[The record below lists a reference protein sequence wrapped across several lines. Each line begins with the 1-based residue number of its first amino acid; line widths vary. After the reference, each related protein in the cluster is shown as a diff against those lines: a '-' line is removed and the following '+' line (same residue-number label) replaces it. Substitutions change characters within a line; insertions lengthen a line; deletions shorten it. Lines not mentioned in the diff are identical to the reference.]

1 MRVLLLA
8 IALAIPVCV
17 CAVSGYYG
25 TVYPYYKMVEE
36 AVTSDPKNLY
46 LLRQGFLPVVTAQP
60 WLIDDVHTLL
70 IKTHI
75 IYRNSYGDDDS
86 MSVSFNKTWWF
97 RWTDSSLLSL
107 ISPDELL
114 AFDPVGF
121 TVLYSAIMGSENPKS
136 LEMVIQIH
144 DTQPGIIDQAKI
156 TDKLLKA
163 VTLFFSWVSASHSD
177 IYMHMYVNTHT
188 KVL

>member
-8 IALAIPVCV
+8 IALALTLCV
-17 CAVSGYYG
+17 CAVSNDYG

-75 IYRNSYGDDDS
+75 VYRNNYGDDDDS
-86 MSVSFNKTWWF
+86 MSVSYNKTWSF

-136 LEMVIQIH
+136 FEIVIQIH
-144 DTQPGIIDQAKI
+144 DTQPGITDQANTK
-156 TDKLLKA
+156 DKLLKA

-177 IYMHMYVNTHT
+177 NTH
-188 KVL
+188 KS